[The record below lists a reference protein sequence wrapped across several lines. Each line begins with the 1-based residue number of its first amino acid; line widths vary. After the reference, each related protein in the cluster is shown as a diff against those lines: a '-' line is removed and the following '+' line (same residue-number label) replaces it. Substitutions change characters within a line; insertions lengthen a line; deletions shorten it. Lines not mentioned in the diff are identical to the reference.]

1 MSKKEFVKGSESSPL
16 PFTDKER
23 ALGVTKGFFTNEAS
37 QLFKIYDKEKEVFA
51 LENET
56 LDEFIQRG
64 LKRAIDMQKEPY
76 FIELE
81 INQIDEHFGGG
92 KQYMKFH
99 TNNPTNPKRSKTGF
113 GRRISLAQ
121 MKADIFLYLKEI
133 EPQPFLF
140 FVTFTIQTHKKRVE
154 YSLDR
159 RQVNPENVFKRK
171 DSKKDPLYHFED
183 IHGNR
188 GYLGSPKEK

>member
-1 MSKKEFVKGSESSPL
+1 MSKKEFVRGSENSPL

-23 ALGVTKGFFTNEAS
+23 ALGITKGFFTNEAS

-64 LKRAIDMQKEPY
+64 LKRAVEMQKEPY

-81 INQIDEHFGGG
+81 FDQVQEYFGSG

-99 TNNPTNPKRSKTGF
+99 TNNPKNPKKSKTGF
-113 GRRISLAQ
+113 GRRISLAE
-121 MKADIFLYLKEI
+121 MKADIFVYIKEI

-140 FVTFTIQTHKKRVE
+140 FVTFTIYPHRKRIE

-159 RQVNPENVFKRK
+159 RQIKPENVLEKQ
-171 DSKKDPLYHFED
+171 DSKKDPSYNFED